1 MKTLF
6 LTRLP
11 VLFVVVAFCFSSN
24 PLYSQAVVQDTAFID
39 QLYTKSKKFWATDND
54 SSRYYLLQVEALSKA
69 IKYTRGEAYAL
80 YGYGVI
86 ENVLYKQFEYFTQS
100 LDIFEKLEDKHGIGL
115 NLIRI
120 GYIYE
125 LIGQSEKA
133 LEYYKQSLV
142 VKKAVDDFG
151 GIALALINIG
161 HYYQYKGEF
170 EEALKFYEESLIY
183 RLKEG
188 TFQGIGFSLVNISE
202 ALSGLNDTEKA
213 LIMADSAVHNFSL
226 STNLNG
232 LVWATSLKG
241 LLLKKLEKHKEA
253 EMIFETITHFPEKVQ
268 YNKYS
273 LLAKKE
279 LVEMYS
285 KQGNLQ
291 KAFQMQSEY
300 LIAKDSLAK
309 LDYRTETQRLVN
321 EYEFK
326 EQEQKVKLEME
337 LKEKQIAKRN
347 SLEYLSIAVIVLL
360 LFVVLFSGRKKLS
373 EKIVNGFLLMGL
385 LLLFEF
391 LLILSDSPIESITQ
405 GEPIL
410 KLLANVVIALLILPG
425 HQFLDRYS
433 RKRLL

>member
-1 MKTLF
+1 
-6 LTRLP
+6 
-11 VLFVVVAFCFSSN
+11 
-24 PLYSQAVVQDTAFID
+24 
-39 QLYTKSKKFWATDND
+39 
-54 SSRYYLLQVEALSKA
+54 
-69 IKYTRGEAYAL
+69 
-80 YGYGVI
+80 
-86 ENVLYKQFEYFTQS
+86 
-100 LDIFEKLEDKHGIGL
+100 
-115 NLIRI
+115 
-120 GYIYE
+120 
-125 LIGQSEKA
+125 
-133 LEYYKQSLV
+133 
-142 VKKAVDDFG
+142 
-151 GIALALINIG
+151 
-161 HYYQYKGEF
+161 
-170 EEALKFYEESLIY
+170 
-183 RLKEG
+183 
-188 TFQGIGFSLVNISE
+188 
-202 ALSGLNDTEKA
+202 
-213 LIMADSAVHNFSL
+213 MADSAIHNFSL

-241 LLLKKLEKHKEA
+241 LLLKKLEKYKEA

-433 RKRLL
+433 RKRLLQSEIT

>member
-1 MKTLF
+1 
-6 LTRLP
+6 
-11 VLFVVVAFCFSSN
+11 
-24 PLYSQAVVQDTAFID
+24 
-39 QLYTKSKKFWATDND
+39 
-54 SSRYYLLQVEALSKA
+54 
-69 IKYTRGEAYAL
+69 
-80 YGYGVI
+80 
-86 ENVLYKQFEYFTQS
+86 
-100 LDIFEKLEDKHGIGL
+100 
-115 NLIRI
+115 
-120 GYIYE
+120 
-125 LIGQSEKA
+125 
-133 LEYYKQSLV
+133 
-142 VKKAVDDFG
+142 
-151 GIALALINIG
+151 
-161 HYYQYKGEF
+161 
-170 EEALKFYEESLIY
+170 
-183 RLKEG
+183 
-188 TFQGIGFSLVNISE
+188 
-202 ALSGLNDTEKA
+202 
-213 LIMADSAVHNFSL
+213 
-226 STNLNG
+226 
-232 LVWATSLKG
+232 
-241 LLLKKLEKHKEA
+241 
-253 EMIFETITHFPEKVQ
+253 MIFETITHFPEKVQ

-433 RKRLL
+433 RKRLLQSEIT